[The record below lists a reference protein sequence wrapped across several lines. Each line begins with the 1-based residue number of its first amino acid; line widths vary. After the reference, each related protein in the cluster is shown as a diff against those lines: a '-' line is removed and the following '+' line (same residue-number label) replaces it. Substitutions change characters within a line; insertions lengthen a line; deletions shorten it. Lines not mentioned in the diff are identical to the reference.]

1 MEKPLQLCPGSVK
14 IDFASASYAGK
25 ADIAATA
32 AALLH
37 ALGPPQTPPCYQLPL
52 AKVNSSL
59 PLWPP
64 VICPST
70 FAQKRPMSLPS
81 PPPAKK
87 LQVQQSSSM
96 LPQDFPKL
104 EVLPVEKPTK
114 LQVRWSPQ
122 HVSPALKQ
130 DSPKMERPL
139 LPRPAT
145 FIDVMLSSQKPSSEM
160 WSETKDVTLTRK
172 TNCSCKYSK
181 CLKLYCECFEKGR
194 YCIGCNC
201 TNCCNNV
208 NHENARQDAINVA
221 LERNPAA
228 FMPKVSNS
236 TAHNCE
242 EIVVRRCFPFFLS
255 AATPTPREF
264 VRRRR
269 RHHLRRSPSI
279 PRASRGAG
287 RMLSSQKPSSEMWS
301 ETKDVTLTRKTNCSC
316 KYSKCLKLYCECFE
330 KGRYCIGCNCTNCCN
345 NVNHENARQDAIN
358 VALER
363 NPAAF
368 MPKVSNSTAH
378 NCESKAAEGDIV
390 GKHTKGCKCK
400 RTECLK
406 KYCECF
412 KASVFCSENCRC
424 TGCKNYKSNA
434 DRISQKNTVHAH
446 HVQNPASSG
455 MVGQS
460 VIIFHA
466 AENDSSLSLAA
477 SVSDHS
483 INNNTSHAL
492 SCSLTSSVTRE
503 DAKSLVKYVPHEVTY
518 RPSLADF
525 IQIEDVNELCNL
537 LILVSRQA
545 GATLLESGMKENT
558 KRKKLNRVDSCL
570 SSTNHDREAIQKE
583 PAKQMCSLE
592 KSSNEVLIA
601 EGRLELPRADPFD
614 IQKGNKRPLS
624 PGTQALMCDEQDAVF
639 QDSKAPDA
647 TPSTTEENLVDI
659 FKEQEKRVLTNFR
672 DYLCK
677 LATCG
682 KLQEL
687 KLSLAST
694 NCSEQA
700 FADHGNNSSITRVAK
715 DQTNNP
721 SVLQQGG
728 KHYRSGRLILART
741 KIGNAGI
748 WKLMG
753 QKSPLHNGVD
763 KC

>member
-1 MEKPLQLCPGSVK
+1 MEKPLQLRPGSVK
-14 IDFASASYAGK
+14 IDFASALYAGK
-25 ADIAATA
+25 ADISATA
-32 AALLH
+32 AALSH
-37 ALGPPQTPPCYQLPL
+37 ALGPPRTPPCYQLPL
-52 AKVNSSL
+52 TKVNSSL

-70 FAQKRPMSLPS
+70 FAQKRLMSLPN

-96 LPQDFPKL
+96 LPQAFPKL

-114 LQVRWSPQ
+114 LQVRRSPQ

-130 DSPKMERPL
+130 GSPKMERPL

-145 FIDVMLSSQKPSSEM
+145 FIDM
-160 WSETKDVTLTRK
+160 
-172 TNCSCKYSK
+172 
-181 CLKLYCECFEKGR
+181 
-194 YCIGCNC
+194 
-201 TNCCNNV
+201 
-208 NHENARQDAINVA
+208 
-221 LERNPAA
+221 
-228 FMPKVSNS
+228 
-236 TAHNCE
+236 
-242 EIVVRRCFPFFLS
+242 
-255 AATPTPREF
+255 
-264 VRRRR
+264 
-269 RHHLRRSPSI
+269 
-279 PRASRGAG
+279 
-287 RMLSSQKPSSEMWS
+287 
-301 ETKDVTLTRKTNCSC
+301 
-316 KYSKCLKLYCECFE
+316 YCECFE

-378 NCESKAAEGDIV
+378 NCESKAAEGLIV

-412 KASVFCSENCRC
+412 KSSVFCSENCGC
-424 TGCKNYKSNA
+424 TGCKNYKSNE
-434 DRISQKNTVHAH
+434 DRSSQHNTVHAH
-446 HVQNPASSG
+446 HEQNPASSG
-455 MVGQS
+455 MVGHS

-477 SVSDHS
+477 SD
-483 INNNTSHAL
+483 L
-492 SCSLTSSVTRE
+492 SYSLTSSVTRE

-518 RPSLADF
+518 RPSLADI

-545 GATLLESGMKENT
+545 GAALSESGIKENT
-558 KRKKLNRVDSCL
+558 KRKKLNRAESCL

-583 PAKQMCSLE
+583 PAKQMCSLL

-614 IQKGNKRPLS
+614 IQKCNKRPLS

-639 QDSKAPDA
+639 QDSKDPDA

-682 KLQEL
+682 RLQEL
-687 KLSLAST
+687 KLSSAST

-700 FADHGNNSSITRVAK
+700 SADNGNDSSITTVAK
-715 DQTNNP
+715 
-721 SVLQQGG
+721 
-728 KHYRSGRLILART
+728 HRA
-741 KIGNAGI
+741 
-748 WKLMG
+748 LMITI
-753 QKSPLHNGVD
+753 SVD
-763 KC
+763 KKHVMPTYLAYDYNFIPGIKKEHGI

>member
-32 AALLH
+32 AALSH
-37 ALGPPQTPPCYQLPL
+37 ALGPPRTPPCYQLPL

-114 LQVRWSPQ
+114 LQVRRSPQ
-122 HVSPALKQ
+122 HVSLALKQ
-130 DSPKMERPL
+130 GSPKMERPL

-145 FIDVMLSSQKPSSEM
+145 FIDVMLSSQKPSIEM

-208 NHENARQDAINVA
+208 NHENARQ
-221 LERNPAA
+221 E
-228 FMPKVSNS
+228 
-236 TAHNCE
+236 
-242 EIVVRRCFPFFLS
+242 
-255 AATPTPREF
+255 
-264 VRRRR
+264 
-269 RHHLRRSPSI
+269 
-279 PRASRGAG
+279 
-287 RMLSSQKPSSEMWS
+287 
-301 ETKDVTLTRKTNCSC
+301 
-316 KYSKCLKLYCECFE
+316 
-330 KGRYCIGCNCTNCCN
+330 
-345 NVNHENARQDAIN
+345 AIN

-424 TGCKNYKSNA
+424 TGCKNYKSNE

-460 VIIFHA
+460 VIIFLA

-483 INNNTSHAL
+483 INNNTSH
-492 SCSLTSSVTRE
+492 
-503 DAKSLVKYVPHEVTY
+503 
-518 RPSLADF
+518 
-525 IQIEDVNELCNL
+525 
-537 LILVSRQA
+537 
-545 GATLLESGMKENT
+545 SGMKENT

-592 KSSNEVLIA
+592 KSSNE
-601 EGRLELPRADPFD
+601 
-614 IQKGNKRPLS
+614 
-624 PGTQALMCDEQDAVF
+624 
-639 QDSKAPDA
+639 DSKAPDA

-682 KLQEL
+682 KLQ
-687 KLSLAST
+687 
-694 NCSEQA
+694 
-700 FADHGNNSSITRVAK
+700 GNQ

-728 KHYRSGRLILART
+728 KHHSSGRLILART

-748 WKLMG
+748 GKLMG
-753 QKSPLHNGVD
+753 QKSPLHNDVD

>member
-37 ALGPPQTPPCYQLPL
+37 ALGPPRTPPCYQLPL

-114 LQVRWSPQ
+114 LQVRRSPQ

-145 FIDVMLSSQKPSSEM
+145 FIDV
-160 WSETKDVTLTRK
+160 
-172 TNCSCKYSK
+172 
-181 CLKLYCECFEKGR
+181 
-194 YCIGCNC
+194 
-201 TNCCNNV
+201 
-208 NHENARQDAINVA
+208 
-221 LERNPAA
+221 
-228 FMPKVSNS
+228 
-236 TAHNCE
+236 
-242 EIVVRRCFPFFLS
+242 
-255 AATPTPREF
+255 
-264 VRRRR
+264 
-269 RHHLRRSPSI
+269 
-279 PRASRGAG
+279 
-287 RMLSSQKPSSEMWS
+287 MLSSQKPSSEMWS

-477 SVSDHS
+477 S
-483 INNNTSHAL
+483 AL

-503 DAKSLVKYVPHEVTY
+503 DAKSLVKYAPHEVTY
-518 RPSLADF
+518 RPSLADI

-624 PGTQALMCDEQDAVF
+624 PGTQALMCDEQDAIF

-659 FKEQEKRVLTNFR
+659 FKEQEKLVLTNFR